1 MMLSRASKYA
11 ILSTLFLAEYAS
23 ETNKISVKVI
33 AESIDVPSPFLAKL
47 FQQLVRG
54 KIISS
59 AKGPNGGFYL
69 TKKNGKKTVLDII
82 ENIDGLNR
90 INECFLG
97 LSECDG
103 ANPCPVHFIVEPFKN
118 GILGKFRDK
127 NIMEFSEEIVAQGR
141 KLTLK
146 DISTD
151 ASIGKTNTK

>member
-103 ANPCPVHFIVEPFKN
+103 ANPCPVHFI
-118 GILGKFRDK
+118 
-127 NIMEFSEEIVAQGR
+127 
-141 KLTLK
+141 
-146 DISTD
+146 
-151 ASIGKTNTK
+151 

>member
-11 ILSTLFLAEYAS
+11 ILSTLFLAEHSS
-23 ETNKISVKVI
+23 ETHKISVKVI
-33 AESIDVPSPFLAKL
+33 AESIDVPNPFLAKL

-59 AKGPNGGFYL
+59 TKGPNGGFYL
-69 TKKNGKKTVLDII
+69 TKKNGKRTVLDII
-82 ENIDGLNR
+82 ENIDGLTR
-90 INECFLG
+90 LNECFLG

-118 GILGKFRDK
+118 GILGKFRDLT
-127 NIMEFSEEIVAQGR
+127 IMEFSKEITSQGR

-146 DISTD
+146 DITPEF
-151 ASIGKTNTK
+151 K